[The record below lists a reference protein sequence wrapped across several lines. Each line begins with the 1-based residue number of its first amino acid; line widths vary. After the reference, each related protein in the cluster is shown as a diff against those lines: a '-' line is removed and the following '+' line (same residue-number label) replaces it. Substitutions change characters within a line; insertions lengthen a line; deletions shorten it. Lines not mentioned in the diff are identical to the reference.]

1 MTKVYGPNVVC
12 LGNIA
17 DKTRGSL
24 VSLFSVLVF
33 QHSRLF
39 FISLSLVFRGIE
51 GFLLGLRTD
60 RGKRGRLRY
69 GKCIAG
75 KRGAGKFR
83 AAGERTF
90 IVVVSEICGENCQC
104 FHSLVPFVFDFFPI
118 SRSRKILEITRSTH
132 DLHAKKAI
140 SFRRQI
146 RCFLLLAKKYSATSP
161 LFRSVFFSKPGN
173 RARSRFFEWCADDF
187 WAHRFRRINVA
198 ETKSRQFV
206 KIPFLPQI
214 SAEVRGERGRL
225 VSTSHVFLPPL
236 HF

>member
-1 MTKVYGPNVVC
+1 M
-12 LGNIA
+12 
-17 DKTRGSL
+17 RS
-24 VSLFSVLVF
+24 S
-33 QHSRLF
+33 HR
-39 FISLSLVFRGIE
+39 
-51 GFLLGLRTD
+51 D

-146 RCFLLLAKKYSATSP
+146 RCFLLLAKKIFRHVSP
-161 LFRSVFFSKPGN
+161 FPLSFFSSNPGN
-173 RARSRFFEWCADDF
+173 RARSRFFKRCADDF

-206 KIPFLPQI
+206 KTPFLPQI
-214 SAEVRGERGRL
+214 SVEVRGERGRL